1 MTIRSKA
8 AFTAEEISAIQDLM
22 GDLEKRLHR
31 LSGATKREYSGA
43 SGDINEFVNGALNG
57 IMVRVRDGAHSVSNK
72 ATHLGSDAFK
82 RLTDEVAQ
90 RPFSMLAVAAG
101 IGFIFGLARR

>member
-8 AFTAEEISAIQDLM
+8 ASTGEEITAIQDLM
-22 GDLEKRLHR
+22 SDLENRLHR

-43 SGDINEFVNGALNG
+43 SGDVNEFVNDALAG
-57 IMVRVRDGAHSVSNK
+57 IMGRVREGAHSVSNK
-72 ATHLGSDAFK
+72 ATHLSNDALK
-82 RLTDEVAQ
+82 KITDEVEQ
-90 RPFSMLAVAAG
+90 RPFAMLAIAVG